1 MASAIEVKRLYKSRA
16 DKMIDGICGGFAEY
30 LEVDSTLVRLAFV
43 LLAFMGGF
51 GVLLYFIAMI
61 VMPVNPGQVSAAPVD
76 SSRREPGNTGTFW
89 GILLIVVGGLWFLTN
104 VGFRLW
110 SHWWHLPWG
119 LAVPILLIFVGA
131 YLLAQNSKGGIN
143 ASVAAPQ
150 GSTASPGQPGVAA
163 RRLYRS
169 RFDKKLFG
177 VCGGVAAYFNIDPTF
192 VRILFVVSALVSF
205 GTMLLLYLIMAVV
218 IPAEPVEATR
228 PA

>member
-1 MASAIEVKRLYKSRA
+1 MASAIEVKRLFKSRT
-16 DKMIDGICGGFAEY
+16 DKMIDGICGGIAEY

-51 GVLLYFIAMI
+51 GVLLYFVAMI
-61 VMPVNPGQVSAAPVD
+61 VMPVNPARGVAAALQSP
-76 SSRREPGNTGTFW
+76 RREPGNTGTLW
-89 GILLIVVGGLWFLTN
+89 GILLIVVGGLWFLAN

-119 LAVPILLIFVGA
+119 LAVPVLLIFLGA
-131 YLLAQNSKGGIN
+131 YLLARNSKGGSN
-143 ASVAAPQ
+143 TAASPQ
-150 GSTASPGQPGVAA
+150 ESTASPAQPGVGA

-169 RFDKKLFG
+169 TVDKKLFG
-177 VCGGVAAYFNIDPTF
+177 VCGGIAAHFNTDPTF

-205 GTMLLLYLIMAVV
+205 GTMLLLYLIMAIV
-218 IPAEPVEATR
+218 IPAEPVETTH